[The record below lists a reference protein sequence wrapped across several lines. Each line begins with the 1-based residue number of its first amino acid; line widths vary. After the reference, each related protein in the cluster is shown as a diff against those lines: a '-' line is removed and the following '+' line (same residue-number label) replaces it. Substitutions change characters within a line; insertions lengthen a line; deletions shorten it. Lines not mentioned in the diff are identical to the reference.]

1 MNAPFANWEAA
12 NAAFLA
18 DSLVWLRW
26 KLSAL
31 AGERVTGAAP
41 PEPDF
46 SSERDTL
53 PALLI
58 LRARFGL
65 SLFETKILLL
75 CAAVELDPV
84 IGNLCAKAQR
94 GHAPSQP
101 SFGLCLTLFEEAS
114 WEALSPHQPL
124 RVWRLI
130 ECSPSVGTGL
140 ISCPLRTDERIV
152 HFLKGLN
159 ELDER
164 VSGFLLAVS
173 SDGSARAALA
183 PSQSATVAEIAR
195 AWRTPEHPLVVLTGS
210 DPASKLLVAE
220 CAAAEIGVALCRTTF
235 DLLPANAADLDAF
248 EQLWRREQ
256 RLLPLAMLIETEES
270 DAPEA
275 LADAVSRRLLLRL
288 DGPLAIAAREPPRVA
303 RPIRIIEVA
312 KPTRAEQATL
322 WVAGL
327 GAANAELA
335 ESVSAHF
342 ALSGAT
348 IAALAR
354 QHAAGESADRSTLWA
369 ACREM
374 LRPRLDKL
382 AQRINVRADW
392 SDLVLPPDRAD
403 LLRQIATQVRH
414 RRRIHEE
421 WGFAARSGRG
431 LGVSALF
438 SGESGTGKT
447 LAAEVLAS
455 TLELDLYRIDLSGV
469 VNKYI
474 GETEKNLRRLF
485 DAAEESGAIL
495 FFDEADAL
503 FGKRSEVRDSHD
515 RYANIEVN
523 YLLQRIEG
531 YQGLAILA
539 TNMRSALDTAFLRRL
554 RFVVTFPYPGV
565 AERQAIWQR
574 AFPAQAHIGNLDW
587 AHLAKLN
594 LTGGNIA
601 TVALNAAFLAT
612 ADDSAV
618 EMRHV
623 LAAARAEY
631 VKLDRPFREGDF
643 LVEVVGDA
651 GAVTERVA

>member
-1 MNAPFANWEAA
+1 MNAALTGWEAV

-18 DSLVWLRW
+18 NALVWLRW
-26 KLSAL
+26 KLSAA
-31 AGERVTGAAP
+31 AGERVTAAP
-41 PEPDF
+41 TEPDF
-46 SSERDTL
+46 SPERDVV

-65 SLFETKILLL
+65 SVFETKTLLL
-75 CAAVELDPV
+75 CAAVELDPA
-84 IGNLCAKAQR
+84 IGELCARAQSA
-94 GHAPSQP
+94 HAPHP
-101 SFGLCLTLFEEAS
+101 SFGLCLTLFEDAN

-124 RVWRLI
+124 RAWRLI
-130 ECSPSVGTGL
+130 DCAPSGGAGL

-152 HFLKGLN
+152 HFLRGLN

-164 VSGFLLAVS
+164 VAGFLLGVS
-173 SDGSARAALA
+173 SDGAVRGALA
-183 PSQSATVAEIAR
+183 PSQRATIAEIVE
-195 AWRTPEHPLVVLTGS
+195 AWRASERPLVVLTGT
-210 DPASKLLVAE
+210 DPASKLLAAE
-220 CAAAEIGVALCRTTF
+220 CAAAEAGLALCRTTF
-235 DLLPANAADLDAF
+235 DLLPGNAADLDTF
-248 EQLWRREQ
+248 ERLWRREQ
-256 RLLPLAMLIETEES
+256 RLLPLAMLIEADEV
-270 DAPEA
+270 DAPES
-275 LADAVSRRLLLRL
+275 LPDAISRRLLLRI

-303 RPIRIIEVA
+303 RPIRMVEVA
-312 KPTRAEQATL
+312 KPARAEQEAL
-322 WVAGL
+322 WVAVL
-327 GAANAELA
+327 GAANVELA
-335 ESVSAHF
+335 RSVSAHF
-342 ALSGAT
+342 ALSGPAIAT
-348 IAALAR
+348 LAR
-354 QHAAGESADRSTLWA
+354 QHGSDQAADGPALWA
-369 ACREM
+369 ACRTA

-382 AQRINVRADW
+382 AQRIEVRADW

-414 RRRIHEE
+414 RRRINEE
-421 WGFAARSGRG
+421 WGFAARSARG
-431 LGVSALF
+431 LGVGALF

-539 TNMRSALDTAFLRRL
+539 TNMRSALDPAFLRRL

-574 AFPAQAHIGNLDW
+574 AFPAKAQVGQLDW

-612 ADDSAV
+612 ADGSAV

-643 LVEVVGDA
+643 LVEVIGNA
-651 GAVTERVA
+651 TGATERVA

>member
-18 DSLVWLRW
+18 DAVAWLRW

-31 AGERVTGAAP
+31 AGVNGNPP
-41 PEPDF
+41 PEPNF
-46 SSERDTL
+46 SPEQDL
-53 PALLI
+53 QPALLI

-65 SLFETKILLL
+65 SLFETKILAL
-75 CAAVELDPV
+75 CAAVELDPA
-84 IGNLCAKAQR
+84 IAELCARADR
-94 GHAPSQP
+94 AHGTPHP
-101 SFGLCLTLFEEAS
+101 SFGLCLALFEEAS

-124 RVWRLI
+124 RAWRLI
-130 ECSPSVGTGL
+130 ECTPSVDAGL
-140 ISCPLRTDERIV
+140 ISSPLRTDERIV

-164 VSGFLLAVS
+164 VAGFLLAVS
-173 SDGSARAALA
+173 SDDGVRGTLA
-183 PSQSATVAEIAR
+183 PSQSAAVAEIVR
-195 AWRTPEHPLVVLTGS
+195 VWRTPERPLAVLTGT
-210 DPASKLLVAE
+210 DPASKLLAAE
-220 CAAAEIGVALCRTTF
+220 CAAAEAGLALCRTTF
-235 DLLPANAADLDAF
+235 DLLPGNAADYDAF
-248 EQLWRREQ
+248 ERLWRREQ
-256 RLLPLAMLIETEES
+256 RLLPLAMLIEADEA
-270 DAPEA
+270 DAPET
-275 LADAVSRRLLLRL
+275 LPDAISRRLLLRI

-303 RPIRIIEVA
+303 RAIRTIEVA
-312 KPTRAEQATL
+312 KPTRAEQETL
-322 WVAGL
+322 WVTAL
-327 GAANAELA
+327 GAANADLA
-335 ESVSAHF
+335 GSLSAHF
-342 ALSGAT
+342 ALSGPA

-354 QHAAGESADRSTLWA
+354 PHVQSADEPALWA
-369 ACREM
+369 ACRET

-382 AQRINVRADW
+382 AQRIDVRADW

-403 LLRQIATQVRH
+403 LLRQIAVQVRH

-421 WGFAARSGRG
+421 WGFAARSRRG

-574 AFPAQAHIGNLDW
+574 AFPAKAQVGLLDW

-612 ADDSAV
+612 ADGSAV

-643 LVEVVGDA
+643 LVEVIGNA
-651 GAVTERVA
+651 TGAMERVA